1 LSLTLPSGRVS
12 AKAQQFTGGFMKS
25 IFLEGLKSAREIMQN
40 KGIEHLD
47 SLINELES
55 STIETTSLAPEMEKR

>member
-1 LSLTLPSGRVS
+1 
-12 AKAQQFTGGFMKS
+12 MKS

-55 STIETTSLAPEMEKR
+55 STIETTALNPEMKTR

>member
-1 LSLTLPSGRVS
+1 LALALPSGRVS

-55 STIETTSLAPEMEKR
+55 STIETTALNPEMKTR

>member
-1 LSLTLPSGRVS
+1 
-12 AKAQQFTGGFMKS
+12 
-25 IFLEGLKSAREIMQN
+25 MQN

-55 STIETTSLAPEMEKR
+55 ATIETTALAPNMETR